1 VAGPFAVSGPRSLID
16 LLHPTPQLR
25 FVPVLHVTNGDSAID
40 RLRAAGFAEPALP
53 WRDVLHDGPVPRG
66 TDDALR
72 EVRARFIAERGWTTL
87 ESARADFAL
96 RDRTLHG
103 ALGDREREVVL
114 WFEHDLY
121 DQLQLAQVLDVI
133 ARHPNRVARIR
144 AVHADDYLGHAT
156 PDRLRAWQ
164 VMAHDLTEAELEAGR
179 AAWDAFRAPDP
190 RPLDVLACTTRTAAL
205 PFMRG
210 ALQRVIEELPGRADG
225 LARSERQALA
235 AVAAGARTGAEA
247 FDACASMEQAIYL
260 GDSSFSWYLERLAT
274 CNRPLLA
281 RRVLATDGDGTRS
294 RNGPSLA
301 RWELAL
307 TTEGERVLS
316 GQADHMALNG
326 IARWLGG
333 TLVDALSPW
342 RCDESGRVSRIEIA

>member
-1 VAGPFAVSGPRSLID
+1 VLSRTLQHSL
-16 LLHPTPQLR
+16 
-25 FVPVLHVTNGDSAID
+25 VPVLHVTNGDSAID
-40 RLRAAGFAEPALP
+40 RLRAAGFDDPALP

-87 ESARADFAL
+87 EGARHDLAL

-103 ALGDREREVVL
+103 ALADRERELVL

-144 AVHADDYLGHAT
+144 AIHADDYLGHAT
-156 PDRLRAWQ
+156 PDRLRSWH

-190 RPLDVLACTTRTAAL
+190 RPLDVLACTTRTSAL
-205 PFMRG
+205 PFMRA
-210 ALQRVIEELPGRADG
+210 ALQRVVEELPGRTDG
-225 LARSERQALA
+225 LARSERQVLG
-235 AVAAGARTGAEA
+235 AVASGARTGAEA
-247 FDACASMEQAIYL
+247 FDACAAMEKAIYL
-260 GDSSFSWYLERLAT
+260 GDASFGWYLERLST
-274 CNRPLLA
+274 CRHPMLD
-281 RRVLATDGDGTRS
+281 RRLRGKEGDGTRS
-294 RNGPSLA
+294 PDGPALA

-307 TTEGERVLS
+307 TPEGERVHA
-316 GQADHMALNG
+316 GEADHMAMNG
-326 IARWLGG
+326 VARWLGG
-333 TLVDALSPW
+333 TLIDALSPW
-342 RCDESGRVSRIEIA
+342 RCDDGGRVSRVEPT